1 MNKLLGIVVLG
12 LFLSVN
18 ANSATTKFR
27 TGSLHEGDIYWD
39 HKKISLPPGKW
50 ETVEKW
56 FASTGF
62 WTGSDLTLAQ
72 HSNNYLTSLYGFGDI
87 DFKGRYQGYIAPFI
101 YEELYND
108 KYDGCYERAEY
119 TFLKKFQKGKV
130 HNCFIARHVE
140 VNKELNR
147 PGGAESKVYS
157 AMFRKWVK
165 DRNIKLPKIM
175 LCGSGVYYA
184 PVVKD
189 TFYTW
194 SYCIDPE
201 SFGASKNKFIAEE
214 SSEYHPSNI
223 NNFPDTKIF
232 MHDWVITTAK
242 MHKSFELTFKAKEHH
257 KLDFSEYNIEESSN
271 TTTTTT
277 TSGSTLTKQLKE
289 LKQLY
294 DDGVLTQEEFT
305 KAKKKLLN

>member
-1 MNKLLGIVVLG
+1 MKKAIAILVLG
-12 LFLSVN
+12 LLLSVN

-27 TGSLHEGDIYWD
+27 TGSLHEGDFYWD

-56 FASTGF
+56 NWSIGF
-62 WTGSDLTLAQ
+62 WTSSDLTLAQ

-108 KYDGCYERAEY
+108 KYDGCYERTEY
-119 TFLKKFQKGKV
+119 TLLKTFQKGKV
-130 HNCFIARHVE
+130 HNCFIVSHAE

-147 PGGAESKVYS
+147 PDDAESKVYS
-157 AMFRKWVK
+157 AIFRKWIK
-165 DRNIKLPKIM
+165 DKNIKLPKIM
-175 LCGSGVYYA
+175 LCADGVYYA
-184 PVVKD
+184 PVVRD

-201 SFGASKNKFIAEE
+201 SFGASKNKFFTEE

-223 NNFPDTKIF
+223 HNFPDKKNF

-242 MHKSFELTFKAKEHH
+242 MHKLLELTFFKAKEHH
-257 KLDFSEYNIEESSN
+257 KLDFSEYNIEEIN
-271 TTTTTT
+271 ETNKV
-277 TSGSTLTKQLKE
+277 TSGSQLTEQLKE
-289 LKQLY
+289 LHELY
-294 DDGVLTQEEFT
+294 KAGVLTQEEFT